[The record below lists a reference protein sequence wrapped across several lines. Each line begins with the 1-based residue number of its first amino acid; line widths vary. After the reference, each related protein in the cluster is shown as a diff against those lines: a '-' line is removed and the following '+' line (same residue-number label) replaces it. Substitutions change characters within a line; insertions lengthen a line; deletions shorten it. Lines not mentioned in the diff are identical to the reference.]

1 MRRRQGQFATVH
13 NVPVILDLGHW
24 GLKGIV
30 GDDARRRITIPHA
43 LNELNRDDWNN
54 LVEIGDHAHPGYIQ
68 VGTRYYEVGEIAQ
81 RHSAVQAE
89 SIARYRRNYY
99 GVLMCSVI
107 ANLFSPDEIEGAVVF
122 ASYPP
127 GDRRHKDDL
136 EASLLG
142 RWEFVNRRRKYNITV
157 RQVVSYTEPLGGF
170 WNWVIREDERGQ
182 HYDNPDYDPNRAT
195 LVIDLGGG
203 TMSMLPI
210 GRDQLPD
217 FSMAE
222 SFPIG
227 FNSVARDFQRELR
240 ANHRD
245 LFRAARV
252 LDDGLLHE
260 ALQTG
265 RFYGGGMRDGM
276 DVSTEVSRAMGRLL
290 DQFRAAYERL
300 GGPMPYGQIILTGG
314 GSAVL
319 GEHLR
324 MQLNH
329 QRVAYAHDNPH
340 EMHFA
345 NVMGGLKA
353 YRELFGVMDDA
364 AQTDY

>member
-1 MRRRQGQFATVH
+1 
-13 NVPVILDLGHW
+13 VPVILDLGHW

-68 VGTRYYEVGEIAQ
+68 VSNRYYEVGDIAQ

-99 GVLMCSVI
+99 GVLMCAVI
-107 ANLFSPDEIEGAVVF
+107 AHLFEPNEIEGAIVF

-136 EASLLG
+136 ESSLLG
-142 RWEFVNRRRKYNITV
+142 RWQFTNRHRDYNITV

-170 WNWVIREDERGQ
+170 WNWVIRDDEHGR
-182 HYDNPDYDPNRAT
+182 HYDNQEYDPDRAT

-227 FNSVARDFQRELR
+227 FNSVAREFMRELR
-240 ANHRD
+240 ANHREM
-245 LFRAARV
+245 FRAARV
-252 LDDGLLHE
+252 IDDTLLHE
-260 ALQTG
+260 ALAKG
-265 RFYGGGMRDGM
+265 RFYGGGYRDGI
-276 DVSTEVSRAMGRLL
+276 DVRTEVNRAMGRLV
-290 DQFRAAYERL
+290 DSFRSAYEHL

-324 MQLNH
+324 VLLNH
-329 QRVAYAHDNPH
+329 QRVDYAHDDLSQ
-340 EMHFA
+340 MHFA

-353 YRELFGVMDDA
+353 YRELFGVTDDA
-364 AQTDY
+364 A